1 MKPVVDN
8 IKILNPVN
16 QLSLFGYEKYFVD
29 FINTYKKKKLPNII
43 LLSGQKGSGKATFA
57 YHFINY
63 LLSENEKNAYSTS
76 NFKINSENSSFKLLL
91 NNIHPNFYIIKNTE
105 KSENIKIEQIRNC
118 IKFLN
123 KSNYSKDFRIV
134 LIDDAENLNINSS
147 NALLKSLE
155 EPSKN
160 TFFFLIY
167 NDSKHIIETIKTR
180 CLNYKIHFTIEE
192 KIKIFNNMIN
202 DYQLNYVPKEFSR
215 FFFYDTPGSLL
226 NFISLSKNNLDF
238 FYNNDLA
245 SILYLLNEYKKN
257 YDNSLLNIIS
267 TSIENFYNLLCI
279 NNIKNFNYYFLN
291 KNKITYI
298 IYNMKKFNLDKKN
311 LIISIEEIL
320 ENERK

>member
-1 MKPVVDN
+1 
-8 IKILNPVN
+8 
-16 QLSLFGYEKYFVD
+16 
-29 FINTYKKKKLPNII
+29 
-43 LLSGQKGSGKATFA
+43 
-57 YHFINY
+57 
-63 LLSENEKNAYSTS
+63 
-76 NFKINSENSSFKLLL
+76 
-91 NNIHPNFYIIKNTE
+91 
-105 KSENIKIEQIRNC
+105 
-118 IKFLN
+118 
-123 KSNYSKDFRIV
+123 
-134 LIDDAENLNINSS
+134 
-147 NALLKSLE
+147 
-155 EPSKN
+155 
-160 TFFFLIY
+160 
-167 NDSKHIIETIKTR
+167 
-180 CLNYKIHFTIEE
+180 
-192 KIKIFNNMIN
+192 MIN